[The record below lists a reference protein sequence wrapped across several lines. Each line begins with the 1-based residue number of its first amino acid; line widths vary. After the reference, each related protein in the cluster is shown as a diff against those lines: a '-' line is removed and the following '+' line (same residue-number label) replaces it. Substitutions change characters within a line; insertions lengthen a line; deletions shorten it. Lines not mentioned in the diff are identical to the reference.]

1 MIDMKCKLL
10 ALDLDDTL
18 LGNDSKISPRNM
30 AAIRKAAAKGI
41 MIVIATGRMFRSALP
56 YARELEV
63 NLPLITYHGALIKKA
78 GSSEVLRHCPV
89 PLDAA
94 LEILELGEEK
104 GFHLNL
110 YCHDRLFVAED
121 NESTH
126 YYRTIA
132 SVPVELVGNLTRFLL
147 KERTEPT
154 KLTIINLDGRFT
166 ELQQLLRERYS
177 SRLSI
182 LQSRPYF
189 LEITRKEATKGQA
202 LKFLSEK
209 EGISAEEIV
218 AIGDSYNDLDMLQ
231 FAGTG
236 VAVANAPQ
244 EVKNAADVIT
254 RAAAEDGVAVFLEK
268 YVLGV

>member
-1 MIDMKCKLL
+1 M
-10 ALDLDDTL
+10 
-18 LGNDSKISPRNM
+18 
-30 AAIRKAAAKGI
+30 
-41 MIVIATGRMFRSALP
+41 
-56 YARELEV
+56 
-63 NLPLITYHGALIKKA
+63 
-78 GSSEVLRHCPV
+78 
-89 PLDAA
+89 
-94 LEILELGEEK
+94 
-104 GFHLNL
+104 
-110 YCHDRLFVAED
+110 
-121 NESTH
+121 
-126 YYRTIA
+126 
-132 SVPVELVGNLTRFLL
+132 
-147 KERTEPT
+147 
-154 KLTIINLDGRFT
+154 TIINLDGRFT

-254 RAAAEDGVAVFLEK
+254 RAAAEDGVAVFRKYFWAYRIRNLYLEK
-268 YVLGV
+268 GIKKGDLGGMKDNDLRLQELANLLLHRTPDGSAGARRHGCRTGVIRGIGDDTAVLQNTREQASGLL

>member
-1 MIDMKCKLL
+1 
-10 ALDLDDTL
+10 
-18 LGNDSKISPRNM
+18 
-30 AAIRKAAAKGI
+30 
-41 MIVIATGRMFRSALP
+41 
-56 YARELEV
+56 
-63 NLPLITYHGALIKKA
+63 
-78 GSSEVLRHCPV
+78 
-89 PLDAA
+89 
-94 LEILELGEEK
+94 
-104 GFHLNL
+104 
-110 YCHDRLFVAED
+110 
-121 NESTH
+121 
-126 YYRTIA
+126 
-132 SVPVELVGNLTRFLL
+132 
-147 KERTEPT
+147 
-154 KLTIINLDGRFT
+154 
-166 ELQQLLRERYS
+166 
-177 SRLSI
+177 